1 MPWYKTGTVS
11 VVQNS
16 NAVIGTGTSFLSNG
30 RVGDAFRG
38 PDGGWYE
45 VTNIASDTSLSISPN
60 YQGATNA
67 AGIYAIA
74 PMQGYVKASAD
85 ALRALVNQFGGVIAV
100 LGEEPT
106 LNGVRASLGLTN
118 ADGLPEGTTNKYFT
132 DARVRSVALTGLS
145 IPGTPA
151 AIAAADTVLAA
162 LGKLQSQATS
172 KAAKGANSDITSI
185 TGLTTPLSREQ
196 GGIGGAFGFIDGL
209 GLAWLS
215 GTSIAIRAGG
225 AYVPSV
231 GRVVTYAGGTIAPIT
246 VGVVNTF
253 VHLYLTETGT
263 IDQSATAAPVRYYN
277 QAHQKSGDNT
287 RRYIGSL
294 LIASNAAGA
303 YQFIHRP
310 ESGEIKYTVANPQ
323 AALFRM
329 VSGGTGSSV
338 AFTTRT
344 VTPPTAHALKAAWQN
359 VGTSLA
365 FFTPSDAGTAVG
377 GGWMI
382 AVSAGS
388 IFNDSCPIAADGTI
402 SYNAVGGASAN
413 CYALGYFFDR

>member
-1 MPWYKTGTVS
+1 MPWYKAGTVS

-60 YQGATNA
+60 YQGANNA

-100 LGEEPT
+100 LGEDPT
-106 LNGVRASLGLTN
+106 LIGVRASLGLTN
-118 ADGLPEGTTNKYFT
+118 ADGLPEGATNKYFT

-151 AIAAADTVLAA
+151 AIAAADTVLTA

-185 TGLTTPLSREQ
+185 TGLTTPLAREQ
-196 GGIGGAFGFIDGL
+196 GGIGGAFGFIEGL
-209 GLAWLS
+209 GMAWLS
-215 GTSIAIRAGG
+215 GTSIAIRAGS

-231 GRVVTYAGGTIAPIT
+231 NKVVTYAGGNITPIT
-246 VGVVNTF
+246 VGVVNTII
-253 VHLYLTETGT
+253 HLYLTDTGA
-263 IDQSATAAPVRYYN
+263 IEQSITAAPVRYYN
-277 QAHQKSGDNT
+277 QAHQKSGDNS
-287 RRYIGSL
+287 RRYIGSI
-294 LIASNAAGA
+294 LINTNAAGA
-303 YQFIHRP
+303 YQFVHRL
-310 ESGEIKYTVANPQ
+310 SDSSIMYTVANPES
-323 AALFRM
+323 AAFRLL
-329 VSGGTGSSV
+329 SGGTTAA
-338 AFTTRT
+338 AFNTRT
-344 VTPPTAHALKAAWQN
+344 ITPATAHTIEAAWQN
-359 VGTSLA
+359 VGSA
-365 FFTPSDAGTAVG
+365 SVRFSPSDAGTPIST
-377 GGWMI
+377 GWMVFVPPG
-382 AVSAGS
+382 A
-388 IFNDSCPIAADGTI
+388 IFNGRCPIASDGSITY
-402 SYNAVGGASAN
+402 SATGGGSAN
-413 CYALGYFFDR
+413 CYALGYYFDR